1 MATAL
6 NTLSA
11 LMANDIEM
19 KQKRRA
25 MAEEYA
31 YKFQQ
36 KSIEDQI
43 ARGALSYD
51 PFAGKWVK
59 NDVAPFDPASVGLE
73 ASSYTDPVTNIK
85 YDKPEDKLMKQAD
98 ASLYLSPGRPGVP
111 FPSMPQDV
119 TTPTKTVTTGQDGE
133 NKVTIG
139 SRYLGQGG
147 GLPQTQEAFNTL
159 QQAINMGM
167 TESPAATYKKQIPK
181 STPET
186 RRALMSQ
193 AEDFMIESMFGPA
206 RESLGDVP
214 GGSVLGV
221 LPGIHKLFKSL
232 LAKNTTKGHD
242 SVPDGLPDDLPPPS
256 EYNEGQIVV
265 HPETGKEYELVDGE
279 WVEL

>member
-1 MATAL
+1 
-6 NTLSA
+6 
-11 LMANDIEM
+11 MANDIEM

-31 YKFQQ
+31 YRLQQ

-51 PFAGKWVK
+51 PFAGKWTK
-59 NDVAPFDPASVGLE
+59 NDVAPFDPASIGME
-73 ASSYTDPVTNIK
+73 ASSYTDPVTGIK
-85 YDKPEDKLMKQAD
+85 YDKPEKKLMKQAE

-111 FPSMPQDV
+111 FPITPQDV
-119 TTPTKTVTTGQDGE
+119 TVPTKTVTTGSDGTE
-133 NKVTIG
+133 KVTIG

-147 GLPQTQEAFNTL
+147 GLPQTEEAFNTL
-159 QQAINMGM
+159 QQAINMGLA
-167 TESPAATYKKQIPK
+167 ESPAARLKKEIPK

-193 AEDFMIESMFGPA
+193 AEDFVIESMFGPA

-214 GGSVLGV
+214 GGAVLGV

-232 LAKNTTKGHD
+232 LAKNTTKEDD
-242 SVPDGLPDDLPPPS
+242 SLSDDLPPPS
-256 EYNEGQIVV
+256 EYNEGQIIE
-265 HPETGKEYELVDGE
+265 HPETGQEYELVDGE